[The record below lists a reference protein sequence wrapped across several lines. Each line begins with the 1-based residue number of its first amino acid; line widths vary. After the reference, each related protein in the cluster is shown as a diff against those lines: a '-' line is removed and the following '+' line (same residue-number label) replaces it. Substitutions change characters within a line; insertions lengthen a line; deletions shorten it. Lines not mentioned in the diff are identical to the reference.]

1 MWGGGNLTSHKETR
15 NLMPLYDYK
24 CECEK
29 EFECFQQFHDKK
41 LKQCLCEKK
50 GNVKRL
56 ISKPTIISD
65 DVGRRTKRMT
75 DKELYKELD
84 IE

>member
-1 MWGGGNLTSHKETR
+1 
-15 NLMPLYDYK
+15 MPLYDYK
-24 CECEK
+24 CDCGK

-56 ISKPTIISD
+56 ISKPIIQ
-65 DVGRRTKRMT
+65 VIEKGTMT
-75 DKELYKELD
+75 DKKLYKELD